1 MEPGRRARVTLHGD
15 VAGDYVIVEER
26 PDGSL
31 VLAPDTANRSA
42 GNANRPAGRE
52 RPPTSSV
59 GSLLSGLLVSPK
71 SKRMTTE
78 EILEEW
84 GVRLRQDERPGEMFV
99 ADVDEKPGFVT
110 ITSQRFI
117 FVADTGSGLS
127 VVHDNLL
134 SAARNVEL
142 IRRGMRHKLRVTWH
156 GTESL
161 IVTPDRKSLARLQLY
176 LEDRAIA

>member
-1 MEPGRRARVTLHGD
+1 VTLRGD
-15 VAGDYVIVEER
+15 VAGDYVIVEQR

-31 VLAPDTANRSA
+31 VLAPDTANRSGGTA
-42 GNANRPAGRE
+42 

-59 GSLLSGLLVSPK
+59 GSLLSGLLASPK

-84 GVRLRQDERPGEMFV
+84 GVHLRGDELPGEMFV
-99 ADVDEKPGFVT
+99 ADVDERPGFIT

-127 VVHDNLL
+127 VVHEHLL

-142 IRRGMRHKLRVTWH
+142 IRRGMRHRLRVTWH
-156 GTESL
+156 GDECL
-161 IVTPDRKSLARLQLY
+161 IVTPDRKSLARLQHY

>member
-1 MEPGRRARVTLHGD
+1 MTLHGD

-31 VLAPDTANRSA
+31 VLAPDTASRTGATANRS
-42 GNANRPAGRE
+42 GGTS

-59 GSLLSGLLVSPK
+59 GSLLSGLLASPK

-84 GVRLRQDERPGEMFV
+84 GVRLRQDELPGEMFV
-99 ADVDEKPGFVT
+99 ADVDERPGFVT

-117 FVADTGSGLS
+117 FVADTGKGLS

-142 IRRGMRHKLRVTWH
+142 LRRGMRQRLRVTWH
-156 GTESL
+156 GTDSV
-161 IVTPDRKSLARLQLY
+161 IVTPDRKSLARLQYY
-176 LEDRAIA
+176 LEDRAIT

>member
-1 MEPGRRARVTLHGD
+1 MDPGRRARVTLSGD
-15 VAGDYVIVEER
+15 LAGDYVIVEER

-31 VLAPDTANRSA
+31 VIAPDPASPSA
-42 GNANRPAGRE
+42 GTGHRPRSTA
-52 RPPTSSV
+52 RPPTSGV
-59 GSLLSGLLVSPK
+59 GSLLSGLLASPK

-84 GVRLRQDERPGEMFV
+84 GVRLRQDEQPGEMFV

-127 VVHDNLL
+127 VVHDHLL

-142 IRRGMRHKLRVTWH
+142 TRRGMRHRLRVTWH
-156 GTESL
+156 GTESVIL
-161 IVTPDRKSLARLQLY
+161 TPDRKSLARLQHY
-176 LEDRAIA
+176 LEDHAIA

>member
-1 MEPGRRARVTLHGD
+1 MTLHGD

-31 VLAPDTANRSA
+31 VLAPDTANLTGGTAHRS
-42 GNANRPAGRE
+42 GGSSRQ
-52 RPPTSSV
+52 PTSSV
-59 GSLLSGLLVSPK
+59 GALLSGLLVSPK

-78 EILEEW
+78 EILDEW
-84 GVRLRQDERPGEMFV
+84 GVRLRHDELPGEMFV

-110 ITSQRFI
+110 VTSQRFI
-117 FVADTGSGLS
+117 FVADTGKGLS
-127 VVHDNLL
+127 VVQDNLL

-142 IRRGMRHKLRVTWH
+142 IRRGMRQRLRVTWH
-156 GTESL
+156 GTESV
-161 IVTPDRKSLARLQLY
+161 IVTPDRKSLARLQQY

>member
-1 MEPGRRARVTLHGD
+1 VS
-15 VAGDYVIVEER
+15 GDYVIVEQR

-31 VLAPDTANRSA
+31 VLAPDTASRSA
-42 GNANRPAGRE
+42 SPARRPA
-52 RPPTSSV
+52 PNV
-59 GSLLSGLLVSPK
+59 GTLLSGLLASPK

-84 GVRLRQDERPGEMFV
+84 GVRLREDELPGELFV
-99 ADVDEKPGFVT
+99 ADVNDTPGFIA

-117 FVADTGSGLS
+117 FVADTGRGLW
-127 VVHDNLL
+127 VVQEHLL
-134 SAARNVEL
+134 SAARNVQL
-142 IRRGMRHKLRVTWH
+142 IRRGIRHKLRVTWH

-161 IVTPDRKSLARLQLY
+161 VVTPDRKALTRLHHH

>member
-1 MEPGRRARVTLHGD
+1 MDPRRRARVTLRGD
-15 VAGDYVIVEER
+15 VSGDYVVVEER

-31 VLAPDTANRSA
+31 VLAPDTARQSGSTA
-42 GNANRPAGRE
+42 RPATPNFG
-52 RPPTSSV
+52 T
-59 GSLLSGLLVSPK
+59 LLSGLLASPK

-84 GVRLRQDERPGEMFV
+84 GVQLRADELPGEMFV
-99 ADVDEKPGFVT
+99 ADVDERPGFIT

-117 FVADTGSGLS
+117 FVADTGTGLS
-127 VVHDNLL
+127 VVQDHLL

-142 IRRGMRHKLRVTWH
+142 IRRGMRHRLRVTWH
-156 GTESL
+156 GDESL
-161 IVTPDRKSLARLQLY
+161 IVTPDRKSLARLQHY

>member
-1 MEPGRRARVTLHGD
+1 MDPGRRARVTLRGD
-15 VAGDYVIVEER
+15 VAGDYVIVEQR

-31 VLAPDTANRSA
+31 VLAPDTATRSGSTA
-42 GNANRPAGRE
+42 

-59 GSLLSGLLVSPK
+59 GSLLSGLLASPK

-84 GVRLRQDERPGEMFV
+84 GVQLRGDELPGEMFV
-99 ADVDEKPGFVT
+99 ADVDERPGFIA

-127 VVHDNLL
+127 VVHEHLL
-134 SAARNVEL
+134 SAARNVQL
-142 IRRGMRHKLRVTWH
+142 IRRGMRHRLRVTWH
-156 GTESL
+156 GDECL
-161 IVTPDRKSLARLQLY
+161 IVTPDRKSLARLQHY
-176 LEDRAIA
+176 LEDRALA

>member
-1 MEPGRRARVTLHGD
+1 MDPRRRARVTLRGD
-15 VAGDYVIVEER
+15 VSGDYVVVEER
-26 PDGSL
+26 SDGSL
-31 VLAPDTANRSA
+31 VLAPDTAAPPGSTA
-42 GNANRPAGRE
+42 RPATPNFG
-52 RPPTSSV
+52 T
-59 GSLLSGLLVSPK
+59 LLSGLLASPK

-84 GVRLRQDERPGEMFV
+84 GVQLRADELPGEMFV
-99 ADVDEKPGFVT
+99 ADVDERPGFIT

-127 VVHDNLL
+127 VVQENLL

-156 GTESL
+156 GAESL
-161 IVTPDRKSLARLQLY
+161 IVTPDRKSLARLQHY
-176 LEDRAIA
+176 LEDHAIA

>member
-1 MEPGRRARVTLHGD
+1 MTLRGD

-31 VLAPDTANRSA
+31 VLAPDTASRTGGTAHRS
-42 GNANRPAGRE
+42 GGTS

-59 GSLLSGLLVSPK
+59 GALLSGLLVSPK

-78 EILEEW
+78 EILDEW
-84 GVRLRQDERPGEMFV
+84 GVRLRHDELPGEMFV
-99 ADVDEKPGFVT
+99 ADVDEKAGFVT

-117 FVADTGSGLS
+117 FVADTGKGLS
-127 VVHDNLL
+127 VVQDNLL

-142 IRRGMRHKLRVTWH
+142 IRRGMRQRLRVTWH

-161 IVTPDRKSLARLQLY
+161 IVTPDRKSLARLQQY

>member
-1 MEPGRRARVTLHGD
+1 MTLRGD

-31 VLAPDTANRSA
+31 VLAPDRASRTGATANHPS
-42 GNANRPAGRE
+42 GTS

-59 GSLLSGLLVSPK
+59 GSLLSGLLASPK

-78 EILEEW
+78 EILDEW
-84 GVRLRQDERPGEMFV
+84 GVRLRHDELPGEMFV

-117 FVADTGSGLS
+117 FVADTGNGLS
-127 VVHDNLL
+127 VVQENLL
-134 SAARNVEL
+134 SAARNVQL
-142 IRRGMRHKLRVTWH
+142 IRRGMKQRLRVTWH
-156 GTESL
+156 GTDSV
-161 IVTPDRKSLARLQLY
+161 IVTPDRKSLARLQQY
-176 LEDRAIA
+176 LEDRALA

>member
-1 MEPGRRARVTLHGD
+1 MDPRRRARVTLRGD
-15 VAGDYVIVEER
+15 VSGDYVVVEER
-26 PDGSL
+26 RDGSL
-31 VLAPDTANRSA
+31 VLAPDTANRSGSA
-42 GNANRPAGRE
+42 ARPATPNFG
-52 RPPTSSV
+52 T
-59 GSLLSGLLVSPK
+59 LLSGLLASPK

-84 GVRLRQDERPGEMFV
+84 GVQLRADELPGEMFV
-99 ADVDEKPGFVT
+99 ADVDERPGFIT

-127 VVHDNLL
+127 VVQDHLL

-142 IRRGMRHKLRVTWH
+142 IRRGMRHRLRVTWH
-156 GTESL
+156 GDESL
-161 IVTPDRKSLARLQLY
+161 IVTPDRKSLARLQHY

>member
-1 MEPGRRARVTLHGD
+1 VTVSGD

-42 GNANRPAGRE
+42 GTA

-59 GSLLSGLLVSPK
+59 GSLLSGLLASPK

-78 EILEEW
+78 EILEDW
-84 GVRLRQDERPGEMFV
+84 GVRLTHDELPGEMFV
-99 ADVDEKPGFVT
+99 ADVDARPGFVT

-117 FVADTGSGLS
+117 FVADTGGGLS
-127 VVHDNLL
+127 VVQENLL
-134 SAARNVEL
+134 SAVRNVEL
-142 IRRGMRHKLRVTWH
+142 IRRGMRQRLRVTWH
-156 GTESL
+156 ETESV
-161 IVTPDRKSLARLQLY
+161 IVTPDRKSLARLQQY
-176 LEDRAIA
+176 LEDRVIA

>member
-1 MEPGRRARVTLHGD
+1 MDPGRRARVTLRGD

-42 GNANRPAGRE
+42 GTARS
-52 RPPTSSV
+52 PTSSV
-59 GSLLSGLLVSPK
+59 GSLLSGLLASPK

-78 EILEEW
+78 EILEDW
-84 GVRLRQDERPGEMFV
+84 GVRLRHDEMPGEMFV
-99 ADVDEKPGFVT
+99 ADVDERPGFIT

-127 VVHDNLL
+127 VVQEQPVVRC
-134 SAARNVEL
+134 A
-142 IRRGMRHKLRVTWH
+142 
-156 GTESL
+156 
-161 IVTPDRKSLARLQLY
+161 
-176 LEDRAIA
+176 

>member
-1 MEPGRRARVTLHGD
+1 MDPGRRARVTLRGD
-15 VAGDYVIVEER
+15 VAGDYVIVEQR

-31 VLAPDTANRSA
+31 VLAPDTANRSGGTA
-42 GNANRPAGRE
+42 

-59 GSLLSGLLVSPK
+59 GSLLSGLLASPK

-84 GVRLRQDERPGEMFV
+84 GVHLRGDELPGEMFV
-99 ADVDEKPGFVT
+99 ADVDERPGFIT

-127 VVHDNLL
+127 VVHEHLL

-142 IRRGMRHKLRVTWH
+142 IRRGMRHRLRVTWH
-156 GTESL
+156 GDECL
-161 IVTPDRKSLARLQLY
+161 IVTPDRKSLARLQHY